1 MPSLI
6 YYLEIVSLGSGMT
19 ARSGCVSSLPFF
31 PPAAREHPLSLPRIQ
46 RMEKLKKYF
55 AGIGFAGDDLNKIVD
70 SFSFNTF
77 EKNDFVVEYGK
88 ISSHFGFVESG
99 MFQYYVLKDGEEK
112 THYVSVENTWFA
124 SLHSFISGTPALEN
138 IKALTNGGIFLLNKS
153 KLRKLVSEVPGFKDF
168 YIGLL
173 EASICGIDSSRH
185 DLIVLTAEE
194 RYEKMI
200 KTEPHL
206 LQQIPLQYL
215 ASMLGV
221 TPRHLSRIRN
231 IIR

>member
-1 MPSLI
+1 
-6 YYLEIVSLGSGMT
+6 
-19 ARSGCVSSLPFF
+19 
-31 PPAAREHPLSLPRIQ
+31 
-46 RMEKLKKYF
+46 MEKLKSYF
-55 AGIGFAGDDLNKIVD
+55 EKIGFSGNDLDKIVG
-70 SFSFNTF
+70 SFTFQAF

-88 ISSHFGFVESG
+88 ISKHFGFIESG

-112 THYVSVENTWFA
+112 THYISVENTWFA
-124 SLHSFISGTPALEN
+124 SLFSFISETPALEN
-138 IKALTNGGIFLLNKS
+138 IKALTHGRIFLLNKPN
-153 KLRKLVSEVPGFKDF
+153 LRKLVNEVPGFKDF

-194 RYEKMI
+194 RYEKML
-200 KTEPHL
+200 KKEPHM

-231 IIR
+231 NIR